1 MSHPSNP
8 KSTPNLNAQT
18 PSSSQPDTTNPSPET
33 EQDVGRSTQSLE
45 AYKATIDNDKAAPK
59 VSTAGTEKL
68 QKALARMGLGSRRQM
83 EEIIKAGRVSI
94 NSRPATIGDRVEQGD
109 EIRVDGRLIKF
120 KAENE
125 KRRRIIA
132 YYKPEGEICSA
143 NDPEGRPTVFDRL
156 PKLTHDRWV
165 MVGRLDINSTGLL
178 LFTND
183 GELAHRLMHP
193 SNEVEREYAVR
204 VLGEVTPEIA
214 SKLTAGVQLEDGI
227 AKFDDIQEA
236 GGTGV
241 NRWYNVKLKEGRNR
255 EVRRLFESQ
264 ELKVS
269 RLLRTKYGTFS
280 LPRELRTGR
289 FIELDK
295 RDIHDLTDL
304 VNLRPRQGTGLYGM
318 AKRKQERIK
327 NKPLKARRGRDIGRS
342 NESNE
347 GRSSGAHNS
356 TERDNTPHNRAER
369 NKSSRSNDSRSTDN
383 RGQNSRSK
391 NSSTTRNS
399 PRGGRS

>member
-1 MSHPSNP
+1 MTTY
-8 KSTPNLNAQT
+8 KSRKLTSAAAVKHSADNT
-18 PSSSQPDTTNPSPET
+18 DTNDHALTTDESPAKT
-33 EQDVGRSTQSLE
+33 
-45 AYKATIDNDKAAPK
+45 
-59 VSTAGTEKL
+59 STAGTEKL

-83 EEIIKAGRVSI
+83 EEIIKAGRVSV
-94 NSRPATIGDRVEQGD
+94 NSGPATIGDRVAQGD
-109 EIRVDGRLIKF
+109 EIRVDGRLIKY
-120 KAENE
+120 KPENE
-125 KRRRIIA
+125 KRRRILA

-214 SKLTAGVQLEDGI
+214 SKLTAGVELEDGL

-241 NRWYNVKLKEGRNR
+241 NKWYHVKLKEGRNR

-264 ELKVS
+264 DLKVS

-280 LPRELRTGR
+280 LPKELRTGR

-304 VNLRPRQGTGLYGM
+304 VNLRPRQGTGLHGQ

-327 NKPLKARRGRDIGRS
+327 NKPLKARRGRQFQ
-342 NESNE
+342 
-347 GRSSGAHNS
+347 
-356 TERDNTPHNRAER
+356 
-369 NKSSRSNDSRSTDN
+369 NKSNKST
-383 RGQNSRSK
+383 
-391 NSSTTRNS
+391 
-399 PRGGRS
+399 